1 MAGLKAQE
9 MAGLKAQVA
18 QVARPRTGILT
29 EKEANILQANP
40 NEVKVL
46 SFDSKSGTKS
56 MINEKPNA
64 TDFGIEITNNTN
76 EKVTIA
82 VVSGLGVWKSG
93 EAPGEF
99 FQDYFPGG
107 FMDGDDLLTRV
118 GADCVLAD
126 GTLHQVGSDLVS
138 ARATNTRRKIN
149 ELTKYASKAPFRFTR
164 FVMSS
169 YKVTGEPESTNY
181 NNDMKTLWVS
191 PFEDTVEQ
199 TFSLRTI
206 VRDRFQAQN
215 LELDFQKD
223 APNLN
228 PIMSDE
234 HIIVIQVNPKTILNI
249 QAHIGARF
257 STPQYFYRITKSADE
272 IVRQF

>member
-1 MAGLKAQE
+1 MAKI
-9 MAGLKAQVA
+9 KAQVA
-18 QVARPRTGILT
+18 QVARPVTGILT

-93 EAPGEF
+93 EGAGEV

-138 ARATNTRRKIN
+138 ARTTNTRRKIN

-257 STPQYFYRITKSADE
+257 SAPQYFYRITKSADE
-272 IVRQF
+272 IVRQY

>member
-82 VVSGLGVWKSG
+82 VVSGLGVWKSS
-93 EAPGEF
+93 EEPGDS
-99 FQDYFPGG
+99 FQDYYPGG

-126 GTLHQVGSDLVS
+126 GTLHQVGSDLVN

-234 HIIVIQVNPKTILNI
+234 HVIVIQVNPKTILNI